1 MLSATMFSLPG
12 RKVLLRP
19 SDWLIRRLQKS
30 LLRRFPVADDVAIF
44 RVQVSAVV
52 LSHLMSAFGWGGD
65 FSFSRSNA
73 SRTALYE
80 SIMVAY
86 SRLLMDIN

>member
-12 RKVLLRP
+12 RKALLRP

-30 LLRRFPVADDVAIF
+30 LLRHFPVADDVAIF

-52 LSHLMSAFGWGGD
+52 LSHLMS
-65 FSFSRSNA
+65 
-73 SRTALYE
+73 
-80 SIMVAY
+80 
-86 SRLLMDIN
+86 